1 MGAIRRA
8 YIYAVALV
16 SLGVMAASV
25 NDIVA
30 WVAHGALGTGDRGDL
45 PLLSVAGVIVQV
57 PVWVVHWAIAQA
69 SVKRYPEDRAAT
81 IRRVYLVIAIAG
93 AVGAGAAGVSAV
105 VRGAVDGRGADAVDG
120 LAAILTA
127 VPVLLVH
134 RNALARDLSFP
145 ETRVG
150 GVVRRLFLALFACVA
165 SLVALSSVSGLV
177 GATLETLLGVVVD
190 DSLPRLALVAEM
202 SGTLVAAALVWAT
215 HHRGDVMAVPHRSD
229 AGDSHT
235 ERQSFLPALYRV
247 IVMTVGVG
255 VTLGNGAVLLDWAT
269 SAIIGPP
276 VVPEIATGALASVVT
291 YATAWWAFRRSLIRD
306 LDAPAHGAT
315 TWVASFDRVHRYVVT
330 VVALAVA
337 ATGIAQIAAL
347 LLDIAL
353 GATPGSGSYLR
364 DVRYWGAIT
373 AIGLPTWAAYWRP
386 PGHSLLDLAE
396 IASRPRRG
404 ALYVVVFACALSLIT
419 AGVWV
424 TYGLLGMALGKPFDF
439 PTVAFGATGVAAVL
453 GTYQLS
459 VLRAE
464 SRVLAAQAP
473 TTVASSLI
481 TQPDPS
487 APWAAI
493 REGASGTIVTWHAT
507 AAEAR
512 ATAARAGSKWH
523 AVARLDDGV
532 PVDGDTRTVD

>member
-25 NDIVA
+25 NDVVA
-30 WVAHGALGTGDRGDL
+30 WVAHGALGTSDHGDL

-57 PVWVVHWAIAQA
+57 PVWLVHWAIAQA
-69 SVKRYPEDRAAT
+69 SVKRHPEDRAAT
-81 IRRVYLVIAIAG
+81 IRRVYLMLAIAG

-105 VRGAVDGRGADAVDG
+105 VRGAVDGRSADAVDG

-134 RNALARDLSFP
+134 RNALARDLALP

-150 GVVRRLFLALFACVA
+150 GVIRRLYLALFACVS
-165 SLVALSSVSGLV
+165 SLVALSSGSGLV
-177 GATLETLLGVVVD
+177 GATFETLFGVVVD
-190 DSLPRLALVAEM
+190 APIPRLALVAEM

-215 HHRGDVMAVPHRSD
+215 HHRGDVTTVPDRTDVGD
-229 AGDSHT
+229 AHA

-247 IVMTVGVG
+247 FVMTVGVG
-255 VTLGNGAVLLDWAT
+255 VTLGNGAILLDWFMSGA
-269 SAIIGPP
+269 IGPP
-276 VVPEIATGALASVVT
+276 VAPDVATGALASVVT
-291 YATAWWAFRRSLIRD
+291 YATAWWAFRRTLVGD
-306 LDAPAHGAT
+306 VAVTGHDAT
-315 TWVASFDRVHRYVVT
+315 TWVVTLDRVHRYVVT

-347 LLDIAL
+347 LLDIAI
-353 GATPGSGSYLR
+353 GATSGSGSYLR
-364 DVRYWGAIT
+364 DVRFWGTTT

-386 PGHSLLDLAE
+386 PGHSILDLAE
-396 IASRPRRG
+396 VASRPRRG
-404 ALYVVVFACALSLIT
+404 AVYLVVFACAVSLIT

-439 PTVAFGATGVAAVL
+439 PTVAIGATGVAAVL
-453 GTYQLS
+453 GAYQLS

-464 SRVLAAQAP
+464 SRLLAAHAP
-473 TTVASSLI
+473 TPVASPAI
-481 TQPDPS
+481 TPPGPS
-487 APWAAI
+487 NPWAAI
-493 REGASGTIVTWHAT
+493 REGASGTVVSWHAT

-512 ATAARAGSKWH
+512 VVAAQPGSNWH
-523 AVARLDDGV
+523 AVAHLDDGV
-532 PVDGDTRTVD
+532 PGDRDRRTLD